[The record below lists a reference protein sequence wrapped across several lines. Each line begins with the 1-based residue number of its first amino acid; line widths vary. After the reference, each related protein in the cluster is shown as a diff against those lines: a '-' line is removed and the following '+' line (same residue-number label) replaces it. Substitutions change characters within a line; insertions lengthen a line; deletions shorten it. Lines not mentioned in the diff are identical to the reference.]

1 MPSDYAA
8 QLKALKDEQ
17 TRLAHKQA
25 ELLDKRRAEVGKLVE
40 RIGVLEAEDD
50 LLAGVLLELKQAVD
64 KKDSR
69 LAQWR
74 QTGAAFRKGSR
85 TTTRGHATGDTANA
99 GAALPPRGA

>member
-1 MPSDYAA
+1 MTSDYAS

-50 LLAGVLLELKQAVD
+50 LLAGILLELKDALSETSNEKTGD
-64 KKDSR
+64 ER
-69 LAQWR
+69 LARWR
-74 QTGAAFRKGSR
+74 AAGASFR
-85 TTTRGHATGDTANA
+85 RGHKDRKAAAPRPRA
-99 GAALPPRGA
+99 GVAE

>member
-8 QLKALKDEQ
+8 QVKALKDEQ
-17 TRLAHKQA
+17 TRLALKQA

-74 QTGAAFRKGSR
+74 QTGATFRKGSR
-85 TTTRGHATGDTANA
+85 NTIRKHPAGDPADA

>member
-8 QLKALKDEQ
+8 QVKALKDEQ
-17 TRLAHKQA
+17 TRLALKQA

-40 RIGVLEAEDD
+40 RIGVLDAEDD

-85 TTTRGHATGDTANA
+85 NTIRKHPAGDTANA